1 MHSVAK
7 ITRKMIAIGNPIG
20 RKCKMIYI
28 GIKITNRM
36 TDFESDHFQKYAET
50 SQLWVQIS
58 FQSMASNGFPLHV
71 DSSTL
76 KFDGW
81 RCCNTARLT
90 EFNTIVDVSTDSDTA
105 HGPFGRDIGQQ
116 TYERAW

>member
-71 DSSTL
+71 DGSTL
-76 KFDGW
+76 KFDGSEKMKEN
-81 RCCNTARLT
+81 RVNIFAVLPITKR
-90 EFNTIVDVSTDSDTA
+90 
-105 HGPFGRDIGQQ
+105 
-116 TYERAW
+116 